1 MIQMTTT
8 TRFDHSNCDHP
19 KSGAEGKKA
28 RAICR
33 KEHAKK
39 ALEAATKK
47 PATRKPR
54 ATRKPAAKVPVS
66 TVEPKVIDMTDVD
79 DI

>member
-1 MIQMTTT
+1 MATT

-39 ALEAATKK
+39 AAEVAAK
-47 PATRKPR
+47 PARKPR
-54 ATRKPAAKVPVS
+54 VRKPVA
-66 TVEPKVIDMTDVD
+66 PKVIDMTDVEVD
-79 DI
+79 A